1 MADLPRDAL
10 IEKAYQQLGQGDQRL
25 FDQTYQRRAKSTTT
39 AYVLW
44 FFLGWHYAYLDQW
57 GMQVL
62 YWFSFGG
69 LGIWALVDLFRI
81 GGLVDNANREIALQV
96 LQHVKLHAD
105 PHPLAASIGSYPQ
118 AQSAL
123 NAAPPARV
131 VNAFAAN
138 AALGYGYNQSPTVPN
153 QLGIT
158 PHQRNTVQFLL
169 LGDDGSR
176 LALPPAPAT
185 LKVGRSSGDLMLSDA
200 SVSSNHALL
209 SVSSAALEV
218 TDLASTNGTSVNGQR
233 LPSHRAV
240 TVRVGDRLG
249 FGAALF
255 TVQSVP

>member
-25 FDQTYQRRAKSTTT
+25 FDQTYQRRAKSATT

-62 YWFSFGG
+62 YWVSFGG
-69 LGIWALVDLFRI
+69 FGIWALVDLFRI
-81 GGLVDNANREIALQV
+81 GGLVGNANRDIALQV

-105 PHPLAASIGSYPQ
+105 PVLHEAGIVPYPQPQPAFNAAS
-118 AQSAL
+118 SAR
-123 NAAPPARV
+123 A
-131 VNAFAAN
+131 VNALAAN
-138 AALGYGYNQSPTVPN
+138 AALGYGYNALSTVPN
-153 QLGIT
+153 QLGGLSHPSHAT
-158 PHQRNTVQFLL
+158 QFLL

-176 LALPPAPAT
+176 LTLPPAPAT
-185 LKVGRSSGDLMLSDA
+185 LRVGRSSGDLTLSDV

-255 TVQSVP
+255 TVQTAP